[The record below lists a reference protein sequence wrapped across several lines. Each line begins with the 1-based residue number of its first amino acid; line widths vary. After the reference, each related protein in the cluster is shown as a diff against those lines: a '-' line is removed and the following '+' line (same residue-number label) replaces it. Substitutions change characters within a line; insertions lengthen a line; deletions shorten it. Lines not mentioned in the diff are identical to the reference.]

1 MLLTAAE
8 YLRKQPNILAP
19 RRDPVFPRGDS
30 VRDRHARSA
39 VSFIAVKFERTQ
51 RIGRPTGHDYYGYDG

>member
-19 RRDPVFPRGDS
+19 RNTLFSQEGDS

-39 VSFIAVKFERTQ
+39 VSFIAGNFERTQ
-51 RIGRPTGHDYYGYDG
+51 RIGRPTGHDYYFYDG